1 MNELINYG
9 WIKRDFNSDE
19 YKLIF
24 LRISTLIRL
33 FNKKENFEYLIIDYY
48 FILNNNL
55 YFIYNKI
62 IYCVNLD
69 IGFNY
74 KSDLINLE
82 KDFNKIN
89 LIDNFSI
96 EKIIELDI
104 ISKEYIRDKK
114 INKII

>member
-1 MNELINYG
+1 MNELIKYG

-48 FILNNNL
+48 FVSNNNL
-55 YFIYNKI
+55 YFIYNEI
-62 IYCVNLD
+62 IYCLNLY

-74 KSDLINLE
+74 KSDLIDLE
-82 KDFNKIN
+82 KDFNKIIP
-89 LIDNFSI
+89 IDSFSI

-104 ISKEYIRDKK
+104 ISKDYINCK
-114 INKII
+114 IKSI